1 MTRSTKVN
9 LIDAYDALTAVATA
23 RRPPIIMPGQVVR
36 SCDVCDHS
44 TASRARH
51 PVACPI
57 GAALRALDTIVPAK
71 ADRKAWISTP

>member
-1 MTRSTKVN
+1 
-9 LIDAYDALTAVATA
+9 
-23 RRPPIIMPGQVVR
+23 MPGQVVR